1 MKPGR
6 KKRGELLLEV
16 NRILYDKYG
25 DCHCSLDYKNP
36 LQLLVAVILS
46 AQCTDVRVNKI
57 TPELFKKFPDAVS
70 LAESDITELEEA
82 IKSAGLFR
90 NKAKSIKKAASS
102 LVSKFNGIVPDT
114 MEGLTSLAGVG
125 RKTANVIL
133 GDAFGIPGLPVDTH
147 VKRVLNRIGAVKSDN
162 AEKIE
167 AMVNEVVP
175 PEYWTNLSHMV
186 ILHGR
191 ETCKAR
197 NPDCDDCILNHI
209 CAFYA
214 SSGRKRNN

>member
-1 MKPGR
+1 M
-6 KKRGELLLEV
+6 LLEV
-16 NRILYDKYG
+16 NRILYGKYG
-25 DCHCSLDYKNP
+25 DCHCSLDYNNP
-36 LQLLVAVILS
+36 MQLLVAVILS

-57 TPELFKKFPDAVS
+57 TPGLFKKFPDAAA
-70 LAESDITELEEA
+70 LAEVEIENLEEA

-90 NKAKSIKKAASS
+90 NKAKSIKKAAQS
-102 LVSKFNGIVPDT
+102 LLEKFDGVVPDT

-147 VKRVLNRIGAVKSDN
+147 VKRVLNRIGAVDTDN

-175 PEYWTNLSHMV
+175 PEYWTNLSHMI

-191 ETCKAR
+191 EICNAR
-197 NPDCDDCILNHI
+197 KPDCENCILNHI
-209 CAFYA
+209 CAYYA
-214 SSGRKRNN
+214 KSHK